1 MFTEKVHLPVFV
13 LTFPLFTIL
22 FWFRFYYKY
31 AFASYRFVLVI
42 TQHSCVLIKCTIL
55 HSEAAMPPIL
65 KKSFWNEM
73 KGFRSEQNFIKA
85 TFSTFLRYHMLEC
98 KCKVAWDSFN
108 SSRTDPGR
116 REKTNSNFYFH
127 TSLWCLQR
135 PQMALQ
141 LSEMHGV
148 GKVKVLAW
156 IKGLI
161 PGSSWKA
168 MNLPFIGTYTPRNCS
183 YWNFV
188 VAFCQKITDCV
199 FSYTFIAL

>member
-1 MFTEKVHLPVFV
+1 MPNT
-13 LTFPLFTIL
+13 TFGSCN
-22 FWFRFYYKY
+22 
-31 AFASYRFVLVI
+31 ASYIEKIF
-42 TQHSCVLIKCTIL
+42 
-55 HSEAAMPPIL
+55 L
-65 KKSFWNEM
+65 KWNERLQIN
-73 KGFRSEQNFIKA
+73 KVILPEQNFIKA

-161 PGSSWKA
+161 PSSSWKA

-199 FSYTFIAL
+199 FFYAFIAL